1 MSVTS
6 RRQISQFVLVGGC
19 GFLVD
24 AVLLQSLVW
33 AGLDPVPARLAS
45 FPVAVVTTWL
55 MHRRLTFADRRA
67 SRRGL
72 ELGKYLMAQIV
83 SALLGLAAFTW
94 LVLYTDFFA
103 RVPLAAL
110 VVSSAIGTVSNYLL
124 SHYVVFTGERAG

>member
-6 RRQISQFVLVGGC
+6 RRQIAQFVFVGGC

-33 AGLDPVPARLAS
+33 SGMGPIMARLVS

-55 MHRRLTFADRRA
+55 LHRRLTFASRRA

-72 ELGKYLMAQIV
+72 ELGKYLTAQIV
-83 SALLGLAAFTW
+83 SALLGLAAFTF
-94 LVLYTDFFA
+94 LVLYAEFFT
-103 RVPLAAL
+103 RMPLAAL
-110 VVSSAIGTVSNYLL
+110 VVSSAIGTVSNYLF
-124 SHYVVFTGERAG
+124 SHYLVFTGEHAS

>member
-6 RRQISQFVLVGGC
+6 GRQISQFVLVGGC

-33 AGLDPVPARLAS
+33 AGLDPLPARLAS
-45 FPVAVVTTWL
+45 FPVAVLTTWL

-67 SRRGL
+67 NRRGR
-72 ELGKYLMAQIV
+72 ELGKYLTAQIV

-94 LVLYTDFFA
+94 LVLFTEFFA

-110 VVSSAIGTVSNYLL
+110 VVSSAVGMVSNYLF
-124 SHYVVFTGERAG
+124 SHYLVFTGERES